1 MHSHGYI
8 PSILYILIYQLL
20 GTFLMSPS
28 LSFFL
33 SLSYVSY
40 VMAPKRKSTLSRNP
54 LCSGSSSSS
63 SSPFDPT
70 PSHIRFHDEKAKL
83 DFFGNFSQHDIHL
96 ERQVILLDFSNT
108 DLPTVIYNI
117 VGSHYVVPQSRAFS
131 WSCKSITPI
140 CTDLITLY
148 LNFLLSF
155 EVYAS

>member
-1 MHSHGYI
+1 
-8 PSILYILIYQLL
+8 
-20 GTFLMSPS
+20 
-28 LSFFL
+28 
-33 SLSYVSY
+33 
-40 VMAPKRKSTLSRNP
+40 MAPKRKSTLSRNP

-117 VGSHYVVPQSRAFS
+117 VGSHYVAPWSRALHTRVLLEYARIWLFY
-131 WSCKSITPI
+131 TPI
-140 CTDLITLY
+140 FY
-148 LNFLLSF
+148 LQSGYMHGSTSDIVY
-155 EVYAS
+155 EVLHVP